1 MNSMSKSFKNEDGS
15 EETLLINSDD
25 NYTLKLDKSYKFANH
40 TEKKENKLVKK
51 FKGSIL
57 GADIGVKSGGF
68 SNVAILLV
76 LLSFS
81 FPWIWSIFPFK
92 DVIPTIDS
100 HMLKGF
106 VLFK

>member
-25 NYTLKLDKSYKFANH
+25 NYMLKLDKSYKLANH

-57 GADIGVKSGGF
+57 GTDIGVKSGGF
-68 SNVAILLV
+68 SNVAILALV
-76 LLSFS
+76 IALAAIAIMYFMWR
-81 FPWIWSIFPFK
+81 F
-92 DVIPTIDS
+92 
-100 HMLKGF
+100 
-106 VLFK
+106 